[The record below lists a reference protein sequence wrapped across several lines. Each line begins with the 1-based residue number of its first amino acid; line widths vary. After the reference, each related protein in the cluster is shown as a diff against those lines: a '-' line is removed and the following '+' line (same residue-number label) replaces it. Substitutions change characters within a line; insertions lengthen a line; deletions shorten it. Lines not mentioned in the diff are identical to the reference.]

1 MVLIPNE
8 ALTSLPLHR
17 EIMRDRIQ
25 TQQTQPNII
34 GTAGGSVGTMSGSFG
49 GRAAIGKIGEVRT
62 AEVLARLCRGDGPTV
77 LHDLRLPMGK
87 MQANIDHV
95 VVSGERVTILDSKA
109 WQPGR
114 IWTFAGVT
122 RRGWSRFPS
131 GDKRTLDMAQ
141 TAISAV
147 LRGKQVKHRMATPLM
162 VVWPSNDTRAMK
174 LGLFKPVGAEA
185 ITGRRL
191 ITNAKKLLGD
201 KPADPA
207 IVAAL
212 LPLVIKTGGQII
224 GGGRQPLAIDD
235 DPFA

>member
-1 MVLIPNE
+1 MKRASVVLIPNE

-17 EIMRDRIQ
+17 EIMRSP
-25 TQQTQPNII
+25 TQAPQRNVI
-34 GTAGGSVGTMSGSFG
+34 GTPGGSVGTMSGSFG
-49 GRAAIGKIGEVRT
+49 GRATIGKIGEVRT

-87 MQANIDHV
+87 IQANIDHV

-109 WQPGR
+109 WQPGW
-114 IWTFAGVT
+114 IWTFCGVT
-122 RRGWSRFPS
+122 RRGWKWFPA

-162 VVWPSNDTRAMK
+162 VVWPSNDKKPLR
-174 LGLFKPVGAEA
+174 LGLFRPVGADA
-185 ITGRRL
+185 LTGRRL
-191 ITNAKKLLGD
+191 TVSAKRLLGG

-212 LPLVIKTGGQII
+212 LPLVIK
-224 GGGRQPLAIDD
+224 GGGAPHPVAEDD